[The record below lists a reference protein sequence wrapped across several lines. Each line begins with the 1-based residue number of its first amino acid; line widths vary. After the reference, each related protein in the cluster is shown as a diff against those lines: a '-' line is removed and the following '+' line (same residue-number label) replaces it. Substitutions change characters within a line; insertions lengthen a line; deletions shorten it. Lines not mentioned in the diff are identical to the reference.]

1 MLLSSDRSLNE
12 LMTSRQEIQQL
23 LNPYDSSQTEC
34 DGMTQICH
42 TVLVQHNIEHQPMA
56 GTLIGKGQKIYPH
69 FWIDLPSGDRI
80 DYRATMW
87 LGSEGIPHGV
97 FNPQDFPDVIYEGDK
112 IELKPLPDAV
122 FQILTWQ
129 IDYEKLGLNLK

>member
-1 MLLSSDRSLNE
+1 
-12 LMTSRQEIQQL
+12 MTLRQKIRQF
-23 LNPYDSSQTEC
+23 LNPYVRSQTEC

-42 TVLVQHNIEHQPMA
+42 TVLVQHNIEHQPMV
-56 GTLIGKGQKIYPH
+56 GTLIRDGQEIYPH

-87 LGSEGIPHGV
+87 LGSEGVPHGV
-97 FNPQDFPDVIYEGDK
+97 FNPQDFPDVAYEGDK

-129 IDYEKLGLNLK
+129 QPL